1 MKYLLTTLLLVG
13 FSVCSFGQQI
23 PFDIN
28 GRGLSFIPDYTFKG
42 SSLKGWK
49 SMGGATWRAENGEII
64 GTAAPGSTGGW
75 LLSDQSFQDVTFNTL
90 FKIIGES
97 EGGILLRAEKTPEG
111 IKGILLSVKDGVP
124 AAAYRVMLDAQ
135 GKELKRDML
144 RPAPGG
150 ISRFAVAPVAN
161 AAAGRGG
168 AGGAGGRGGTAG
180 AAGRGGAAGAA
191 GAAGGGRG
199 GAERFNSAYRPND
212 WNQWEGVL
220 DVNTLRT
227 FINDGRGPT
236 GVSDSTENYGPIAL
250 YINGPGEVR
259 FKDFKYKDYGIY
271 YTPKEQVSSRFKIQK
286 ISDFY
291 YSWSAAA
298 ADFNRDGIMD
308 LVAGQHIFY
317 GPDYTKSR
325 EIFWRDAFSPTHDFT
340 EVNCQYAYDF
350 NGDGWPDV
358 LVAPAGGNLYINPK
372 GESRRWDKFNVIP
385 GGISEVSAF
394 RDIDGDGK
402 PELVYSRGAT
412 VRYAK
417 PDPSDPT
424 KPWIEHAISDAGGNG
439 HGIGVGDINGDGRMD
454 ILNPSG
460 WWEQPATGADKGLWI
475 YHAQAFGR
483 SGHRGAG
490 AGGATMAVYDVNGD
504 GLNDVVTSLSAHGF
518 GLAWYEQKR
527 DASGNISFVTH
538 MIMDDYST
546 KNTGGVT
553 FAELHGS
560 TFADIDG
567 DGIPDFIVGKRYFSH
582 LESSLDPDTFGPPVL
597 YVFRTVRDPKAP
609 GGARF
614 VPELVHNR
622 SGVGSSVLAADLDK
636 NGTMDIIT
644 ATSRGTY
651 IFWNQTK
658 SKGKAMATAK
668 PAARA
673 TAKKAPVKK

>member
-1 MKYLLTTLLLVG
+1 MKHFLYTVLLV
-13 FSVCSFGQQI
+13 SLVAIAFGQAA
-23 PFDIN
+23 PGDIN

-42 SSLKGWK
+42 SSLTGWK

-75 LLSDQSFQDVTFNTL
+75 LLSNQSFQDVTFNTL
-90 FKIIGES
+90 FKIVGES

-124 AAAYRVMLDAQ
+124 AAAYRVVLDAQ
-135 GKELKRDML
+135 GKELKRDRL

-150 ISRFAVAPVAN
+150 ISRFAVPLTPN
-161 AAAGRGG
+161 AATGRGG
-168 AGGAGGRGGTAG
+168 GNAPGAQGGRGAAGAARAGAAGGRG
-180 AAGRGGAAGAA
+180 GAA

-199 GAERFNSAYRPND
+199 GAARFQSAYRPND

-227 FINDGRGPT
+227 FINDGSGPN
-236 GVSDSTENYGPIAL
+236 GVSDSTGNYGPIAL

-271 YTPKEQVSSRFKIQK
+271 YTPKEQISSRFQIQK

-298 ADFNRDGIMD
+298 ADFNRDGFTD

-317 GPDYTKSR
+317 GPDFTRSR

-372 GESRRWDKFNVIP
+372 GESRRWDKFNVIS

-394 RDIDGDGK
+394 QDIDGDGK

-424 KPWIEHAISDAGGNG
+424 KPWIEHTISDASGSG

-454 ILNPSG
+454 IINPNG

-475 YHAQAFGR
+475 YHPQAFGR
-483 SGHRGAG
+483 SGHRGSG
-490 AGGATMAVYDVNGD
+490 AGGASMAVYDVNGD

-644 ATSRGTY
+644 ATSRGTF
-651 IFWNQTK
+651 IFWNKT
-658 SKGKAMATAK
+658 KGKAKAK
-668 PAARA
+668 PATAP
-673 TAKKAPVKK
+673 AKK